1 MTRKGTTCAPSTCS
15 VSRRRDPMMSRNAFM
30 AVALAALAG
39 LPLLAADDKVVE
51 YVLTVEGM
59 T

>member
-1 MTRKGTTCAPSTCS
+1 MISRKT
-15 VSRRRDPMMSRNAFM
+15 FM
-30 AVALAALAG
+30 AVALTALTG

-51 YVLTVEGM
+51 YVLTVEGI

>member
-1 MTRKGTTCAPSTCS
+1 
-15 VSRRRDPMMSRNAFM
+15 MMSRNTFL

-39 LPLLAADDKVVE
+39 LPLLAADGKVVE
-51 YVLTVEGM
+51 YILTVEGM

>member
-1 MTRKGTTCAPSTCS
+1 
-15 VSRRRDPMMSRNAFM
+15 MMSRNTFM
-30 AVALAALAG
+30 AVALVSLTALAG

>member
-1 MTRKGTTCAPSTCS
+1 
-15 VSRRRDPMMSRNAFM
+15 MMSRKTFM
-30 AVALAALAG
+30 AVALTALAG